1 MGVYVGYVEKVP
13 YENNKF
19 FYNIKPF
26 AEMCNGQILELTN
39 SERAALLPKSREQS
53 VMLYYEFKDNDAK
66 ETLEALFAEES
77 LAIFEFTDGDLEN
90 RGSTGYK
97 VQAIEWIN
105 SGKLRKLA
113 SEFIYY
119 AVHKN
124 EIISNFLTDLGVII
138 DIPEKCKGE
147 SVLIEM
153 RDYCVGIVVLI
164 LNM

>member
-77 LAIFEFTDGDLEN
+77 LATLD
-90 RGSTGYK
+90 K
-97 VQAIEWIN
+97 
-105 SGKLRKLA
+105 GK
-113 SEFIYY
+113 
-119 AVHKN
+119 HKN
-124 EIISNFLTDLGVII
+124 NNKMDCQPYRKRRPATQKGGVFA
-138 DIPEKCKGE
+138 
-147 SVLIEM
+147 
-153 RDYCVGIVVLI
+153 
-164 LNM
+164 